1 MIHQLDYLRQL
12 NMASLVFRL
21 GIAMLSGGFLGMERE
36 RHRRPAGVRTYMMV
50 CLGAALTTILSQYEF
65 IMITTRWAEL
75 SSQIGIKTDV
85 SRFGAQVINGIG
97 FIGAGAIIVTRRRQV
112 KGLTTAAGL
121 WVAAIIGLAAGA
133 GFYEGAIYTTLLI
146 LLAELLLSKLEYRIM
161 NSAPE
166 VNVYMEYTNRNCLE
180 SILQL
185 LRELSVKV
193 TNLEI
198 TRSSE
203 SGKHNSCA
211 IFTLQLNKKCTVNA
225 LLERMTATEGVV
237 SVEEL

>member
-36 RHRRPAGVRTYMMV
+36 RHRRPAGFRTYMMV

-97 FIGAGAIIVTRRRQV
+97 FIGAGTVIVTGRQEV

-121 WVAAIIGLAAGA
+121 WASACMGLAVGA
-133 GFYEGAIYTTLLI
+133 GFYECVAIGFVLSFLSMKFFPI
-146 LLAELLLSKLEYRIM
+146 LETAAIENSRNMNMYAE
-161 NSAPE
+161 
-166 VNVYMEYTNRNCLE
+166 
-180 SILQL
+180 
-185 LRELSVKV
+185 
-193 TNLEI
+193 
-198 TRSSE
+198 
-203 SGKHNSCA
+203 
-211 IFTLQLNKKCTVNA
+211 F
-225 LLERMTATEGVV
+225 V
-237 SVEEL
+237 SVENVSEIIALIKSHGIQIYDVELNRGEKGTLQGPSATFYIRLPKQKPHIEIISAISELENVTTIEEI